1 MIERDHRTN
10 EIKRKNKSKTIKEG
24 YESDFS
30 MFKLNQKGERVEIF
44 DQGTA
49 SLVRKVNINPQL
61 LNDMSNKKQKIIES

>member
-1 MIERDHRTN
+1 MTEKDHRTN

-44 DQGTA
+44 D
-49 SLVRKVNINPQL
+49 
-61 LNDMSNKKQKIIES
+61 